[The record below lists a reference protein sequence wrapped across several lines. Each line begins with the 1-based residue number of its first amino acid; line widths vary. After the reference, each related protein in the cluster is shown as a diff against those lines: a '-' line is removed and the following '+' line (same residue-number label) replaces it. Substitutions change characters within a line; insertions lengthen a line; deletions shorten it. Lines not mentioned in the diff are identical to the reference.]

1 MGSNCSREEQCS
13 KKSHVGSV
21 TWHWG
26 SVMARNYSRE
36 EQCSKEPHCKGNLQ
50 TRGDRDSKESGKS
63 IKTKQDSKQLATV
76 GGFQ

>member
-1 MGSNCSREEQCS
+1 MVKIIFWGAAQGHSSGGPIHAVVRGVIRNNRNFLGSGDC
-13 KKSHVGSV
+13 
-21 TWHWG
+21 T
-26 SVMARNYSRE
+26 RN
-36 EQCSKEPHCKGNLQ
+36 CKGNLQ

>member
-1 MGSNCSREEQCS
+1 MVKWLNRTDDSLDDVDVWEGELDDSTLEIL
-13 KKSHVGSV
+13 K
-21 TWHWG
+21 TWLDNG
-26 SVMARNYSRE
+26 G
-36 EQCSKEPHCKGNLQ
+36 CKGNLQ

>member
-1 MGSNCSREEQCS
+1 
-13 KKSHVGSV
+13 
-21 TWHWG
+21 
-26 SVMARNYSRE
+26 MARNYSRE